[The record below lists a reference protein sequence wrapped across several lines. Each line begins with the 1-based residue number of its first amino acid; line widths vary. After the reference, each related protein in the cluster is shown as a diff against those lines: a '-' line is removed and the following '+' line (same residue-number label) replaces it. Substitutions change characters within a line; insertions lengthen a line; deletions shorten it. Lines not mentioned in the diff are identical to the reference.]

1 MVLARGMLGDQK
13 GMPKV
18 ACPTHK
24 KTFSLKN
31 GESLSGDPYRIRTFP
46 VRIENE
52 QVYVELPNAGDI
64 EKLVP
69 VRIADTNCASAAAC
83 SATPDAAE

>member
-1 MVLARGMLGDQK
+1 
-13 GMPKV
+13 
-18 ACPTHK
+18 
-24 KTFSLKN
+24 
-31 GESLSGDPYRIRTFP
+31 LSGDPYRIRTFP

-69 VRIADTNCASAAAC
+69 IRIADSSCASAATC
-83 SATPDAAE
+83 SATSDAAE